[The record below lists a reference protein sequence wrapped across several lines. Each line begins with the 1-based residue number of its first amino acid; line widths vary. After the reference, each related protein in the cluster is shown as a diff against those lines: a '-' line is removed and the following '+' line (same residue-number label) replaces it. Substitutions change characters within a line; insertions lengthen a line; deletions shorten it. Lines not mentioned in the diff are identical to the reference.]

1 MNKEAGVAPVK
12 DEKEFELLRLLAM
25 DSRLSAQTLA
35 TLVGTSQEE
44 VEQTL
49 RALEQNHVIL
59 RYSTVIDWEKV
70 ASPRVTAVID
80 VKVIP
85 QREVGFDAIAERIY
99 RFPEVRSV
107 FLMSGGNDLQ
117 VTVEESDLRSISRFV
132 SDKLATIE
140 NVHSTTTHFML
151 KKYKEAGVIFDDHE
165 DDRRLVVAP

>member
-1 MNKEAGVAPVK
+1 MIEETKLK
-12 DEKEFELLRLLAM
+12 LLRLLAG
-25 DSRLSAQTLA
+25 DARLSVQTISSLLGEATKDVAQA
-35 TLVGTSQEE
+35 IHG
-44 VEQTL
+44 
-49 RALEQNHVIL
+49 LEQEHVIL
-59 RYSTVIDWEKV
+59 HYSTVIDWEKV
-70 ASPRVTAVID
+70 ATSRRVTAVID

-117 VTVEESDLRSISRFV
+117 VTVEGADLQEISRFV

-140 NVHSTTTHFML
+140 NVNSTTTHFML

-165 DDRRLVVAP
+165 DDRRLVISP